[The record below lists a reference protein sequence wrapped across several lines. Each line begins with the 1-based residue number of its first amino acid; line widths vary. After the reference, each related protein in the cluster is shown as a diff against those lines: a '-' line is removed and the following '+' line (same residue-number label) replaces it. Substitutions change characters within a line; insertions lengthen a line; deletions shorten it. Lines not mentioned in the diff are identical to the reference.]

1 MIKASQKKVAL
12 RNYYDEFNAT
22 MLALD
27 EGLLTDD
34 ITLAGALWRNLF
46 GMTAESLHPQ
56 NLDLVVGYV
65 RAQLEHIHRT
75 VRTDQLLFQGSIT
88 WKPYPPLMV

>member
-1 MIKASQKKVAL
+1 MIKASQKKLAM

-22 MLALD
+22 MFALD
-27 EGLLTDD
+27 EGLLADD

-46 GMTAESLHPQ
+46 GMNSELHPQ

-65 RAQLEHIHRT
+65 RAQLEHIHRS
-75 VRTDQLLFQGSIT
+75 VRTDQLLFQGLVT
-88 WKPYPPLMV
+88 WKSYPPLMV